1 MVSLRIFGVFPVV
14 AQMATQVPPNGR
26 ICAHTGLKH
35 AKLYSLLAKGGI
47 GRPYIRV
54 ANLREPCAKQAK
66 TILHLGGMLRFL
78 DNLAAG
84 QGLGLLRR
92 WPEAAPCESREQSE
106 SNKKHARKRMQ

>member
-1 MVSLRIFGVFPVV
+1 VVSLRIFGVFPVV

-35 AKLYSLLAKGGI
+35 AKLYSLHGKGGI
-47 GRPYIRV
+47 SRPYIRV
-54 ANLREPCAKQAK
+54 ANLGEPDAKQAK
-66 TILHLGGMLRFL
+66 TNFHLGDMLRFL

-92 WPEAAPCESREQSE
+92 WPEAAPGECGEQSE